1 MPTVIPS
8 PVPHGSTSR
17 RLTWELLPPAIR
29 ALIAERCGVEVA
41 RVDLQGAGFTPGFA
55 AVVTGADGSQHFVKA
70 ASVVAQRP
78 FADAY
83 RQEAR
88 VLAALPA
95 GTPAP
100 RLRWQHVD
108 SAWVV
113 LGLQHV
119 PSRQPERPWTQPDL
133 DATLDALEVVADRL
147 DPPPP
152 GLRLRTFVDEFA
164 DLPGMWHELFPRGV
178 DVPGLHEHASDAA
191 TLAAA
196 YGRVCAGTALVH
208 TDVRDDNVLVR
219 PDGTALLCDWNWPCT
234 GASWIDSVTA
244 LIGPRGDGFDVEPVL
259 AARRLTAA
267 VPGEDVDVLLAL
279 LAGFFLRQ
287 ATEPVPNSSP
297 YLRASQRWQ
306 GEVVWQWLGER
317 RGWW

>member
-1 MPTVIPS
+1 MPQVIPS

-29 ALIAERCGVEVA
+29 ALVAERCRIEVA
-41 RVDLQGAGFTPGFA
+41 EVDLQGAGFTPGFA
-55 AVVTGADGSQHFVKA
+55 AVITGTDRSRHFVKA

-78 FADAY
+78 FAEAY

-100 RLRWQHVD
+100 RLRWQHAD

-113 LGLQHV
+113 LGLEHV
-119 PSRQPERPWTQPDL
+119 PSRQPARPWTHADL
-133 DATLDALEVVADRL
+133 DATLDGLEVVADLL
-147 DPPPP
+147 DPAPPK
-152 GLRLRTFVDEFA
+152 LRLRTFVDEFA
-164 DLPGMWHELFPRGV
+164 DLPAMWHDLGPRGV
-178 DVPGLHEHASDAA
+178 DVPGLDQHASDAA
-191 TLAAA
+191 TLASA
-196 YGRVCAGTALVH
+196 YALVCAGTALVH

-219 PDGTALLCDWNWPCT
+219 PDGTALFCDWNWPCT
-234 GASWIDSVTA
+234 GAPWIDTVTA
-244 LIGPRGDGFDVEPVL
+244 LIGPRGDGLDVEEVL
-259 AARRLTAA
+259 AGRRLAAA
-267 VPGEDVDVLLAL
+267 VAADDVDVLLAL

-297 YLRASQRWQ
+297 HLRTAQRWQ